1 MTEPLSSAEPP
12 SPLSPYVRFDG
23 DDDDNSNNNDSSLQ
37 NNHYADGHGRRVA
50 PVSRMLAFSPTTPG
64 QLADVESSFNDDG
77 VDGHSSSSSS
87 SADDHEGVFFLHAD
101 SLGGDDSTDN
111 IDVLRTNYVN
121 AESSYVPQSSSRIGI
136 RNLLNLA
143 AFGASLFIHYGI
155 GVWGLNGILPTIREV
170 TASHRTLITP
180 VDWTHWI
187 WAVIYALEGM
197 FVIAQLLPSHR
208 ARPVVLQGAGYFFVY
223 SCLAQIAWT
232 MFYSFC
238 MFLVAFI
245 MMATNLVALCF
256 LIISQFVARSRDEGR
271 TEYLL
276 LRFPFSLH
284 VGWVF
289 VETAVNFSILSMH
302 SGWSDGEQLCAAIVS
317 LGSLLLVGSL
327 FLGAQTA
334 KGLVVPAV
342 MIWAF
347 VGIGIALKN
356 PDDSLR
362 NQFDDVIIVGV
373 RRAALSFS
381 VMISAVLAPRLA
393 YIVFDKWFT
402 IRITEL

>member
-1 MTEPLSSAEPP
+1 MTEPPSSTEPP

-23 DDDDNSNNNDSSLQ
+23 DDDNNSNDSIQ
-37 NNHYADGHGRRVA
+37 NTDYYANGHRV

-64 QLADVESSFNDDG
+64 QLADIESSFNDD
-77 VDGHSSSSSS
+77 VDGRSSSSSS
-87 SADDHEGVFFLHAD
+87 SSNDDQEGVFFLHAD

-111 IDVLRTNYVN
+111 IDVLRANYN
-121 AESSYVPQSSSRIGI
+121 GDSSYVPQSSRIGL

-155 GVWGLNGILPTIREV
+155 GVWGLGGILPTIREV

-187 WAVIYALEGM
+187 WAVIYALEGV
-197 FVIAQLLPSHR
+197 FVVAQLLPSHR
-208 ARPVVLQGAGYFFVY
+208 SRPVVLQGAGYFFVY

-284 VGWVF
+284 IGWVF

-347 VGIGIALKN
+347 VGIGIALKH